1 MIQLLKQLIKYI
13 PLLIELRLNE
23 LLYNLLMFNAFNNIN
38 QLIKVRQRIEEI
50 RTKIK
55 EL

>member
-1 MIQLLKQLIKYI
+1 MNLLKQTFKYI
-13 PLLIELRLNE
+13 PLLVELRLNE

-38 QLIKVRQRIEEI
+38 QLIKLRQRIEEM